1 MSLDFLPKQVCL
13 IVCDSFSC
21 ESYKAIGQCQASP
34 RPCWFSQYRKQ
45 GRHLGKAGISV
56 GVEDV
61 KTCEGVIRGP
71 PGCTHPVLTVIVC
84 EQPWLGRLC
93 ASLSLIHI

>member
-1 MSLDFLPKQVCL
+1 M
-13 IVCDSFSC
+13 
-21 ESYKAIGQCQASP
+21 
-34 RPCWFSQYRKQ
+34 
-45 GRHLGKAGISV
+45 GKAGISV

-93 ASLSLIHI
+93 ASVTGAAPGGPEGP